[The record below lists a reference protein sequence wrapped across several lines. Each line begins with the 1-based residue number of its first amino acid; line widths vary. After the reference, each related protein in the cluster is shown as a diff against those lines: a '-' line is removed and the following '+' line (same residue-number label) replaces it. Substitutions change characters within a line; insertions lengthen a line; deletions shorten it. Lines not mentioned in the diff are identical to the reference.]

1 MSLEG
6 LLSCNI
12 KVENRSISFA
22 DILACRVP
30 QGTSVAELRLVL
42 ERLGPV
48 VESNPD
54 YQSLKSAG
62 LVLPAMECFKLVPA
76 SSWSPEDVKDYLML
90 YYPDLVGDCDAE
102 ELKSITGR
110 HLLEAKVLPAIPQR
124 VWSEIAQSHKS
135 VGTRAGARYF
145 TSHLCKIPSD
155 LGDLVGEHAN
165 ALPSLNKTQLPEA
178 ATKTDDF
185 EQHGEEHGLLKHDRF
200 RPPRGDLGEAADA
213 VGSPR
218 EEPAA
223 EDVERD
229 LHAVHHVHHQ
239 GSAEPVLGDVA
250 RHRDDSLG
258 AGAFAPLGQVDDREV
273 GLDEPHCSS
282 FDKGVPV
289 LALTAVRRN
298 YPEAQVSW
306 QCLL

>member
-124 VWSEIAQSHKS
+124 VWSEIAQSHNRS
-135 VGTRAGARYF
+135 VGARAGARYLSYLHRVSF
-145 TSHLCKIPSD
+145 D
-155 LGDLVGEHAN
+155 LGDF
-165 ALPSLNKTQLPEA
+165 T
-178 ATKTDDF
+178 T
-185 EQHGEEHGLLKHDRF
+185 
-200 RPPRGDLGEAADA
+200 
-213 VGSPR
+213 
-218 EEPAA
+218 
-223 EDVERD
+223 
-229 LHAVHHVHHQ
+229 
-239 GSAEPVLGDVA
+239 
-250 RHRDDSLG
+250 
-258 AGAFAPLGQVDDREV
+258 
-273 GLDEPHCSS
+273 
-282 FDKGVPV
+282 
-289 LALTAVRRN
+289 
-298 YPEAQVSW
+298 
-306 QCLL
+306 

>member
-178 ATKTDDF
+178 ATKTI
-185 EQHGEEHGLLKHDRF
+185 
-200 RPPRGDLGEAADA
+200 
-213 VGSPR
+213 SP
-218 EEPAA
+218 A
-223 EDVERD
+223 
-229 LHAVHHVHHQ
+229 L
-239 GSAEPVLGDVA
+239 
-250 RHRDDSLG
+250 
-258 AGAFAPLGQVDDREV
+258 
-273 GLDEPHCSS
+273 
-282 FDKGVPV
+282 V
-289 LALTAVRRN
+289 LAGDAFRSEYEAVSQLSSNFMAVIREILSAK
-298 YPEAQVSW
+298 YSPDQVEAKD
-306 QCLL
+306 